1 MILPVLQITL
11 ALISLVLGI
20 AIPGPI
26 GNALSLII
34 FIIMCGFI
42 LNDIMIK
49 RRKPTILEIV
59 MFILLAIRIILM
71 IFVWWL

>member
-11 ALISLVLGI
+11 ALISSVLGI

-42 LNDIMIK
+42 LNDIMVK

-59 MFILLAIRIILM
+59 MFILLAMRIILM

>member
-1 MILPVLQITL
+1 MILPVLQMSL

-42 LNDIMIK
+42 LNDIIVK

-59 MFILLAIRIILM
+59 LFILLAMRIILM